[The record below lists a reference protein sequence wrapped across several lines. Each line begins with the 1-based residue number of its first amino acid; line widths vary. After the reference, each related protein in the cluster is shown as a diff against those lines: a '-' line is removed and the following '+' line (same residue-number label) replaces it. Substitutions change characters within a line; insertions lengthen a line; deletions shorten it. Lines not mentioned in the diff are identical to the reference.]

1 MDQNDMPNAQSA
13 AEPAAAAAGDAFKVS
28 LVYFASVRETIGV
41 SGETV
46 DLPSSVSTVGELID
60 WLRGRGVG
68 YEAAL
73 SDALGVRSAVD
84 RVHATPETS
93 VKGARE
99 IAIFPMMTGG

>member
-1 MDQNDMPNAQSA
+1 MDQNLENVQSTDGPSAEA
-13 AEPAAAAAGDAFKVS
+13 AESASKVS
-28 LVYFASVRETIGV
+28 LIYFASVRETIGV
-41 SGETV
+41 SEETV
-46 DLPSSVSTVGELID
+46 HLPSSVATVGELID
-60 WLRGRGVG
+60 WLRGRGVS

-84 RVHATPETS
+84 RVHATPDTS

>member
-1 MDQNDMPNAQSA
+1 MDQNHEVERHGSG
-13 AEPAAAAAGDAFKVS
+13 AGAGTVGATATVS
-28 LVYFASVRETIGV
+28 LVYFASVRESIGV

-46 DLPSSVSTVGELID
+46 DLPSTVSTVGGLIA
-60 WLRGRGVG
+60 WLRERGEG

-73 SDALGVRSAVD
+73 NDALGIRSAVD

-93 VKGARE
+93 IRGARE